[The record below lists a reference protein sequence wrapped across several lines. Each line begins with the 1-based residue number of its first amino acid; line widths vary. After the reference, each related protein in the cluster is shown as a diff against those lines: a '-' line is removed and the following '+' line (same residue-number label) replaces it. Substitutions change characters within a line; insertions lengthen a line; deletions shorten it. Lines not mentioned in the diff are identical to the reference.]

1 MMGVTL
7 EANEELG
14 LPVDSR
20 EYGIGAQVRPKLSLS
35 LLPTFVHRVPFFF
48 LRNSAYIGNLWHMG

>member
-1 MMGVTL
+1 V

-20 EYGIGAQVRPKLSLS
+20 EYGSGAQVRLNCLLDRAYPREFLKKL
-35 LLPTFVHRVPFFF
+35 V
-48 LRNSAYIGNLWHMG
+48 Y